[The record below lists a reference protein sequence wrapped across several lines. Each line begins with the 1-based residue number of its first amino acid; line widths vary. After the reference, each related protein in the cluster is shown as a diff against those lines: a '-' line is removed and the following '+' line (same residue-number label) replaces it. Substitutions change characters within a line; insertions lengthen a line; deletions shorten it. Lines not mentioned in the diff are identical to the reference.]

1 MKVKAFLNKAI
12 KSDYLTVFSFDLIAK
27 AIVAVTTIAFVR
39 LLSKEDYAIYT
50 NFTEVS
56 ALLLS
61 IVGNGIAIPYATYS
75 TEQNSRGNSNGN
87 VLFNTCCFLI
97 LLLTILSLTMLPI
110 VTDVYNISIF
120 IAVFAI
126 AYGGLQSQNK
136 LAQAYFQAKGEFRH
150 SGYAT
155 NFKNISLLVCVIIVF
170 AFARKISA
178 NVAVIITCISAFIAF
193 AACVI
198 WIWKDNKSISFSVS
212 KHLLKLLFSESKWLV
227 LYLIFQSF
235 FSSVCVV
242 ILNTYGTVS
251 DVANFGV
258 ANKYYNLLL
267 MFLTSLQTVLRVKTC
282 QKEMVDSAEKRREF
296 SVNWLKKVWPL
307 AGSVCLIAVLS
318 AGVILPFLNGD
329 GYAPSITVFRVLM
342 LSVFFGYVF
351 SPNTSIMIAA
361 KQHKLL
367 FFLAVG
373 CCVIGAAIC
382 YFLLPVFGVVA
393 AAISITISNLLL
405 NLTGFII
412 IMKAK

>member
-1 MKVKAFLNKAI
+1 MIGK
-12 KSDYLTVFSFDLIAK
+12 LIM
-27 AIVAVTTIAFVR
+27 AIVTILLVR
-39 LLSKEDYAIYT
+39 LLSTEDYAIYT
-50 NFTEVS
+50 NFSEIGNIF
-56 ALLLS
+56 LS
-61 IVGNGIAIPYATYS
+61 IVGTGLSIPFVTYS
-75 TEQNSRGNSNGN
+75 VEQYSRGINESNT
-87 VLFNTCCFLI
+87 LYNTCCFLI
-97 LLLTILSLTMLPI
+97 VALTFVALAFLPI
-110 VTDVYNISIF
+110 ATDVYNLSYVLATIGI
-120 IAVFAI
+120 I
-126 AYGGLQSQNK
+126 YGSLQSLNK
-136 LAQAYFQAKGEFRH
+136 LAQSFFQAKNEFRK
-150 SGYAT
+150 SGIVT
-155 NFKNISLLVCVIIVF
+155 NFKNVSLLIFLVFTFLILKKTNATIASVITALSALV
-170 AFARKISA
+170 AFVAASFWIFKENNSIGLHFSA
-178 NVAVIITCISAFIAF
+178 S
-193 AACVI
+193 
-198 WIWKDNKSISFSVS
+198 
-212 KHLLKLLFSESKWLV
+212 LLKKLISESKWLI

-235 FSSVCVV
+235 FSSVCIV
-242 ILNTYGTVS
+242 ILNAYGTQI

-307 AGSVCLIAVLS
+307 AGSVCLVAVLS

-361 KQHKLL
+361 KRHKLL

-382 YFLLPVFGVVA
+382 YFLLPVLGVVA